1 MVIHELLYR
10 ALFLKGL
17 YMDYAVILNE
27 LKNNLSL
34 EHPRN
39 IGQENLDKL
48 IDYAIKNCSKEI
60 VWRIALSY
68 SDFDLDFTKIVLYF
82 IKEKDSF
89 YIAET
94 ISAVDCNKINI
105 KLVKEKFLERN
116 DKDFIK
122 KVVDN
127 IKTYCDVDSNKE
139 LKSIIEDNYS
149 N

>member
-1 MVIHELLYR
+1 
-10 ALFLKGL
+10 
-17 YMDYAVILNE
+17 MDYEVILNE

-82 IKEKDSF
+82 IKEK
-89 YIAET
+89 
-94 ISAVDCNKINI
+94 
-105 KLVKEKFLERN
+105 FLERN